1 MQLSKCSQPAHILI
15 CLLLL
20 ALSIMPPAAGCAAE
34 TSDDSQESKEIV
46 LFNWLDDIPQSILE
60 AFTRET
66 KIKIKYQVFKSQE
79 EALANIRA
87 GQVYD
92 VAVIDGR
99 FVPLLAREGL
109 LKHLNFE
116 NILNFKYISPNFR
129 GLTYDPDNRFCVP
142 YSWGTTGLLV
152 NIGKKH
158 PPVKRWAD
166 LWDEQYAGKVAISVS
181 YPREAIG
188 MTLKSLG
195 YSANSEKPAELD
207 AALAKLLQLQLE
219 PAFLYRYYP
228 DFGTPAMASDKVLI
242 AVGFSGDL
250 LESQGKNLAVEYIL
264 PEEGLLL
271 WGDTFV
277 VPAKSRN
284 QAAAEL
290 FINFILRPEISAK
303 IANMKYYAST
313 NEAAGAYIDPEI
325 LKNTA
330 IYPTDTM
337 LMKAEIIQALSPEGQ
352 RLYDTLWQKFL
363 DAYPK
368 PQ

>member
-1 MQLSKCSQPAHILI
+1 MLLRKQNIMLLVCI
-15 CLLLL
+15 CLLIL
-20 ALSIMPPAAGCAAE
+20 ASTFPGDAARADDPPQ
-34 TSDDSQESKEIV
+34 DDGSAKEIIIY
-46 LFNWLDDIPQSILE
+46 NWLEDIPQSILD

-66 KIKIKYQVFKSQE
+66 KIKISIRVFNSQE
-79 EALANIRA
+79 EAVANIRDRH
-87 GQVYD
+87 VYD

-99 FVPLLAREGL
+99 FVPSLAREGL
-109 LKHLNFE
+109 LRQLNYQ

-152 NIGKKH
+152 NTGIKH

-166 LWDEQYAGKVAISVS
+166 LWNEHYAGKVAISAS
-181 YPREAIG
+181 YPREALG
-188 MTLKSLG
+188 LTLKSLG

-219 PAFLYRYYP
+219 PSFLYRYYP
-228 DFGTPAMASDKVLI
+228 DFGTPAMASGQVLV

-250 LESQGKNLAVEYIL
+250 LESQKIGLTVDYIL

-277 VPAKSRN
+277 VPASSRN
-284 QAAAEL
+284 QAAAEM
-290 FINFILRPEISAK
+290 FIDYILRPEVSAE
-303 IANMKYYAST
+303 IVNQKYYASA
-313 NEAAGAYIDPEI
+313 NEAARPFVDPQI

-330 IYPTDTM
+330 IYPPDPM
-337 LMKAEIIQALSPEGQ
+337 LMKAEIIQALSPAGQ
-352 RLYDTLWQKFL
+352 RLYDTVWQKFL
-363 DAYPK
+363 DAYPQ